1 MLPDDDLSEDS
12 LATRPTTFAPGLFTD
27 QVMLIT
33 GGGSG
38 IGRATAWLAARL
50 GARVLIYGRRSE
62 KVDREMKGITARG
75 WHCEAGV
82 LDIRD
87 RDAVDRVITDV
98 FERHGKL
105 DLLFNNAGGHFPSA
119 AIDISARGWSAVIE
133 NNLTGTF
140 NMMQSA
146 ARHWRDRGIGGC
158 IVNMAMSTR
167 ALGNLAHSAASR
179 AAIVTFS
186 EKAAVEWAQYGIRIN
201 CISPGAI
208 TTEIWRDEERALY
221 AESNP
226 QRRVSNGWE
235 TAEATLF
242 LASPAAAFVHG
253 HNLIVDG
260 GAALWGESWSCGKP
274 EYLTEATR
282 AWDAKSNLLQRWK
295 R

>member
-1 MLPDDDLSEDS
+1 MEPNEDLSEES
-12 LATRPTTFAPGLFTD
+12 LATRPTTFAPGLFND
-27 QVMLIT
+27 QVVVIS

-50 GARVLIYGRRSE
+50 GARVLIYGRKAE
-62 KVDREMKGITARG
+62 KVQREADAISARG
-75 WHCEAGV
+75 WHCECGV
-82 LDIRD
+82 LDVRD
-87 RDAVDRVITDV
+87 RAAVDSVMAEV

-119 AIDISARGWSAVIE
+119 AIDISAKGWSAVIE

-146 ARHWRDRGIGGC
+146 ARQWRDRGSRGC
-158 IVNMAMSTR
+158 IVNMAMSMR
-167 ALGNLAHSAASR
+167 ALGGLAHSAASR
-179 AAIVTFS
+179 AAIITFS

-208 TTEIWRDEERALY
+208 ATEIWREEERALY
-221 AESNP
+221 REGNL
-226 QRRVSNGWE
+226 QRRVSDSWE

-242 LASPAAAFVHG
+242 LASPAAAFIHG

-260 GAALWGESWSCGKP
+260 GAALWGEAWPTGKP
-274 EYLTEATR
+274 AYLAEATR
-282 AWDAKSNLLQRWK
+282 AWDRNADLLTRW
-295 R
+295 RR